1 VTAGTQADRD
11 EDPETPCENV
21 HKLFRYV
28 LTAGATMILRPR
40 SARGH
45 EGELSRREG
54 HTDLVRITIRVRPG
68 STRPGVGGEH
78 GGMLVVRVRE
88 HAVDGKATAAAV
100 AAVAAAFGVRPHAV
114 TLVAGASSPTK
125 ILEVEGA
132 DRLALEQLLLGR

>member
-1 VTAGTQADRD
+1 
-11 EDPETPCENV
+11 
-21 HKLFRYV
+21 
-28 LTAGATMILRPR
+28 MILRPR

-88 HAVDGKATAAAV
+88 RAVDGKATAAAV